1 MSVGGVFAGTS
12 AVSIKALLGDSDG
25 KLVVPRFQRNYAWD
39 ANDDVEQLWN
49 DLVTTFRFYQRGT
62 AESTTSLLEEAQY
75 LLGPIV
81 LVEDRDGAQ
90 KRYLVVDGQ
99 QRLATITIL
108 LCAIRDVVE
117 ENSISGNS
125 ATRIIN
131 RIGEMTKIMP
141 EGAAD
146 PWRLEINATDRAA
159 FKEILDVDLR
169 QKEAGGAG
177 GGNARRGRAVARP
190 RSTGMP
196 ESNRK
201 IYAAYHHLRGR
212 VVGSLNENFRDG
224 PGGLADGAKKLNRA
238 VTDADLGE
246 LWKFLEHVIRNNYVV
261 QIVLPNESTAYLVF
275 ESLNSKFNA
284 LAKSDLIKNHIVR
297 TAGVKDPGLQ
307 SDLSQQW
314 DHIFSKII
322 VKDHDTFVTES
333 LRSRIGLSDSVAAST
348 AYPVTDKNLYKIIK
362 SGISGAG
369 PAGKRGDCRD
379 FVDSLERD
387 AQFLAG
393 VYDPE
398 KYAHDET
405 DDEIRA
411 IDLLNAK
418 NARFVVLAA
427 YRRWVEC
434 EGDSSSYT
442 RMVRHIV
449 KFFFK
454 YKVVGKGHPAVLEK
468 IMIDLTRMIN
478 AHEPLDKIIGLAKEH
493 DDHGEFKSRFEQFMK
508 KPPRNA
514 AKYALYQITDR
525 LGSRNDDV
533 KPINNLTLEHVL
545 PQNHSK
551 HWSRH
556 DFFGGDPGDGDLGDY
571 VGRLG
576 NLTLLHDKVNPSI
589 RDKGFG
595 EKIRAYKKS
604 NLAINKHTVSS
615 EAEWT
620 ARTVERREKS
630 FSELAD
636 KIWSLG

>member
-39 ANDDVEQLWN
+39 ADDDVEQLWN
-49 DLVTTFRFYQRGT
+49 DLVTTFRFYQRCTVEPT
-62 AESTTSLLEEAQY
+62 ASLLEEAQY

-81 LVEDRDGAQ
+81 LVEDRNGTR
-90 KRYLVVDGQ
+90 KKYLVVDGQ

-108 LCAIRDVVE
+108 LCTIRDVVV
-117 ENSISGNS
+117 ENNISGNF
-125 ATRIIN
+125 TTMIIN
-131 RIGEMTKIMP
+131 RIDEMIKITH
-141 EGAAD
+141 EGAD
-146 PWRLEINATDRAA
+146 PWRLEVNAADRDA
-159 FKEILDVDLR
+159 FKKILNPNLR
-169 QKEAGGAG
+169 QKEVKVTGKD
-177 GGNARRGRAVARP
+177 NTWHKHTVDRP
-190 RSTGMP
+190 KNKGMP

-201 IYAAYHHLRGR
+201 IYAAYHYLYGR
-212 VVGSLNENFRDG
+212 VISSLNENFRDCSDA
-224 PGGLADGAKKLNRA
+224 LANNAKKLIRTVN
-238 VTDADLGE
+238 DADLGE

-261 QIVLPNESTAYLVF
+261 QIVLPNESAAYLVF

-297 TAGVKDPGLQ
+297 TAGVKEPELQ
-307 SDLSQQW
+307 NDLSQRW
-314 DHIFSKII
+314 DHIFSRII

-333 LRSRIGLSDSVAAST
+333 IRSRIGLSNSVATAT

-362 SGISGAG
+362 GGINGTGSASE
-369 PAGKRGDCRD
+369 RNNCHN
-379 FVDSLERD
+379 FVNSLEND

-393 VYDPE
+393 IYDPE

-418 NARFVVLAA
+418 NVRFVVLAA
-427 YRRWVEC
+427 YRRWVES
-434 EGDSSSYT
+434 ESDSSSYT
-442 RMVRHIV
+442 RLVKHIV

-478 AHEPLDKIIGLAKEH
+478 TGEPLDKIIDQTKKH
-493 DDHGEFKSRFEQFMK
+493 DDYDEFKTRFAQFMK

-514 AKYALYQITDR
+514 AKYVLYQITDK

-533 KPINNLTLEHVL
+533 KPINNLTLEHIL
-545 PQNHSK
+545 PYNYSK
-551 HWSRH
+551 HWSKH
-556 DFFGGDPGDGDLGDY
+556 DFFDGDQGDNDLGEY

-589 RDKGFG
+589 RDNEFG
-595 EKIRAYKKS
+595 DKIRAYKKS
-604 NLAINKHTVSS
+604 NLAINRHTVSN
-615 EAEWT
+615 ETKWT
-620 ARTVERREKS
+620 ARTIERREKK